1 MKNSRNLRVIVADPC
16 YDEKGLSTPVIPLGA
31 GLVAS
36 HAKAVNPDISVEVF
50 KAVSPLIE
58 EIKKYPPDIL
68 GLTNYLWNNN
78 IADY

>member
-36 HAKAVNPDISVEVF
+36 HAKVVNPDISIEVF

-68 GLTNYLWNNN
+68 
-78 IADY
+78 D

>member
-36 HAKAVNPDISVEVF
+36 QRS
-50 KAVSPLIE
+50 
-58 EIKKYPPDIL
+58 IKSRYI
-68 GLTNYLWNNN
+68 N
-78 IADY
+78 